1 MNFVKILSDQRD
13 EILNFDPSVLVK
25 RKEEGQINLH
35 SNLAQVVI
43 GVRRCGKS
51 TLCKKVLVE
60 SGMQFGYVNFDDE
73 RLIDLKPSDFDSL
86 LETLYRINGEFRH
99 LLLDEIQN
107 IPRWELFVNRLLR
120 QGMKLLITGSN
131 ANLLSSDLTTHLAGR
146 HNEIRLYP
154 FSFSEYCEAK
164 RVDVTGLSTRSEALR
179 QRALDKYLFAGG
191 FPEIT
196 EGEEPQSYAS
206 SLLHTIVYKDIC
218 ARHKIRYKERIWKL
232 ANMAIDRFCQEIPSS
247 GLAKELDIKST
258 HTVDNY
264 LKYLS
269 DAFLICPVNKFSW
282 KSAER
287 RSIAKSY
294 TIDLSFVS
302 SHEAALQGEAL
313 GWRLENVVA
322 LELLNR
328 NDKKT
333 DRLYY
338 YRKSREYEVDFV
350 VVEREKVKELV
361 QVCYDFRNPSAKL
374 YRREI
379 NGLLRG
385 AEELRCANLTLVI
398 MEGEEKVLEAGGK
411 RIKVCRAANW
421 LSGIFGASGESLEFI
436 Y

>member
-154 FSFSEYCEAK
+154 F
-164 RVDVTGLSTRSEALR
+164 
-179 QRALDKYLFAGG
+179 
-191 FPEIT
+191 
-196 EGEEPQSYAS
+196 
-206 SLLHTIVYKDIC
+206 
-218 ARHKIRYKERIWKL
+218 
-232 ANMAIDRFCQEIPSS
+232 
-247 GLAKELDIKST
+247 
-258 HTVDNY
+258 
-264 LKYLS
+264 
-269 DAFLICPVNKFSW
+269 
-282 KSAER
+282 
-287 RSIAKSY
+287 
-294 TIDLSFVS
+294 
-302 SHEAALQGEAL
+302 
-313 GWRLENVVA
+313 
-322 LELLNR
+322 
-328 NDKKT
+328 
-333 DRLYY
+333 
-338 YRKSREYEVDFV
+338 
-350 VVEREKVKELV
+350 
-361 QVCYDFRNPSAKL
+361 
-374 YRREI
+374 
-379 NGLLRG
+379 
-385 AEELRCANLTLVI
+385 
-398 MEGEEKVLEAGGK
+398 
-411 RIKVCRAANW
+411 
-421 LSGIFGASGESLEFI
+421 
-436 Y
+436 